1 MVISQIDP
9 QNFQASIT
17 YPVTL
22 SPVFE
27 GFIGGSESQI
37 KTIWECYI
45 IAAKLRTTFN
55 IKQALP
61 LSDNTEEGSLIL

>member
-1 MVISQIDP
+1 MTSIHFYLANVIRMVISQIDP

-22 SPVFE
+22 SPVFG

-37 KTIWECYI
+37 KTI
-45 IAAKLRTTFN
+45 
-55 IKQALP
+55 
-61 LSDNTEEGSLIL
+61 